1 MKKILLFYFLIVFIL
16 PLSAGDIQLWKN
28 SAPIQAKGNG
38 LSLYNKADE
47 IFLQG
52 NTEINRVDFIIKAD
66 RSRIFQRDKA
76 IKSSGNVFAKRIFD
90 SGNYLEAES
99 NKIFYTDT
107 NKILEMFDVK
117 NVNYFLQK
125 DSKIINL
132 KSDFLRVEENKKN
145 RIANVEN
152 IKNLTMPFDEIKKD
166 GTKITGIDFIRSEKL
181 KTIGELTSQDFDYLE
196 LDKKVFVDRKKSDNN
211 NSTLNCD
218 SLIYDKKTKIL
229 NIENMTSF
237 TRIFDEI
244 SKDGLKITGNDFVR
258 AEKVKAIGDVISSN
272 FDYIEM
278 TKKFFIDRKK
288 SNNDQLTMKADNLVY
303 DKKNKICK
311 VNDIEEATYFSGK
324 DKEKL
329 KYFLYAKGI
338 IWKMSDDNTDVIE
351 IFGNPLIV
359 RREDDGYIVKANRA
373 FYYKKDGLVVFTD
386 NPILLENDIKGKG
399 VYKAVNI
406 YYYLETKLV
415 KFEKNVSIEFVP
427 RKKKEDKAKIK
438 DDKDD
443 KENKD
448 NKKNK
453 DDDKLKKTKKKG
465 KK

>member
-1 MKKILLFYFLIVFIL
+1 
-16 PLSAGDIQLWKN
+16 
-28 SAPIQAKGNG
+28 
-38 LSLYNKADE
+38 
-47 IFLQG
+47 
-52 NTEINRVDFIIKAD
+52 
-66 RSRIFQRDKA
+66 
-76 IKSSGNVFAKRIFD
+76 
-90 SGNYLEAES
+90 
-99 NKIFYTDT
+99 
-107 NKILEMFDVK
+107 
-117 NVNYFLQK
+117 
-125 DSKIINL
+125 
-132 KSDFLRVEENKKN
+132 
-145 RIANVEN
+145 
-152 IKNLTMPFDEIKKD
+152 MPFDEIKKD